1 MFVLSIQCFF
11 RDYTTFSVADC
22 LCHQHRIY
30 FCKWHGLY
38 FFSFHF
44 RPSLR
49 CVYVQCIPH
58 FRTKKN
64 MYRRPQRQTSARGIS
79 SLTNR
84 KLSVMKYLQQ
94 IPLSSDSPVRV
105 CLYWNYA
112 LLLLSTSKEFSY
124 CDAMLCCIVYTNPR
138 DLVYRTSIM
147 QST

>member
-11 RDYTTFSVADC
+11 KDYTTFSVADC

-30 FCKWHGLY
+30 FCKWHGIY

-49 CVYVQCIPH
+49 CVYVQCIPR
-58 FRTKKN
+58 FRTKKYVPPPAAPN
-64 MYRRPQRQTSARGIS
+64 ISRGIS

-105 CLYWNYA
+105 CLCWNYVQ
-112 LLLLSTSKEFSY
+112 LLQSTSVGFSC
-124 CDAMLCCIVYTNPR
+124 CDAMLCCTVYTNQR
-138 DLVYRTSIM
+138 DLVCRISATPD
-147 QST
+147 T